1 MSDAKTTTTTAPAP
15 KAIKNPTEAMQ
26 DLTEASRKV
35 ALAYVEAHAEMG
47 KSIDAMA
54 RVAMN
59 HFIGASKES
68 ADFGQSAFEAS
79 AKARETA
86 RKAGIELIE
95 RSFAF
100 AGK

>member
-1 MSDAKTTTTTAPAP
+1 MSDTKTTTTAAAP
-15 KAIKNPTEAMQ
+15 KTIKTPVEAIH
-26 DLTEASRKV
+26 DLNEASRKV

-59 HFIGASKES
+59 HFMGASKES
-68 ADFGQSAFEAS
+68 VELGQSAFEAS

-95 RSFAF
+95 RSFAI